1 MSGKKNTG
9 GRLYT
14 YLIMLFLYAP
24 ILVLIVFSFNGINS
38 RTVWQGFTLKWYG
51 ELFADRGILSSFY
64 TTISVSVLS
73 AAIATVAGTLTSVG
87 LFNMRRRWRAPLLY
101 INNIPLINADIITG
115 VAMCLL
121 FVSLGSVLKFRLG
134 FGTLLIAHITFNIPY
149 VVLSVMPKL
158 RQLDENLVD
167 AAQDLG
173 CTWFRAFR
181 RVIIPEILPGVVN
194 GAMIA
199 FTMSIDDF
207 VISYFTAGSGVMTL
221 SMKVFSMTRKRVSP
235 KINALSS
242 LMFAAVLLML
252 LAINIREIRQERV
265 AKNKARPL
273 SGIPARS
280 GRGAK

>member
-1 MSGKKNTG
+1 MKRTGKSRFG
-9 GRLYT
+9 GRAYT

-24 ILVLIVFSFNGINS
+24 IIVLVVFSFNAANS
-38 RTVWQGFTLKWYG
+38 RAVWTGFTLKWYK
-51 ELFADRGILSSFY
+51 ELLADSGIMSSFY
-64 TTISVSVLS
+64 TTLAVSALS
-73 AAIATVAGTLTSVG
+73 AAIATAAGTVAAVG
-87 LFNMRRRWRAPLLY
+87 FFNMRRRWRAPLLY
-101 INNIPLINADIITG
+101 VNNIPLINADIITG
-115 VAMCLL
+115 VGMCLL

-134 FGTLLIAHITFNIPY
+134 FCTLLIAHITFNIPY
-149 VVLSVMPKL
+149 VVLSVTPKL

-181 RVIIPEILPGVVN
+181 RVIIPEIMPGIVN

-207 VISYFTAGSGVMTL
+207 VISYFTAGSSVMTL

-242 LMFAAVLLML
+242 LLFAAVLLML
-252 LAINIREIRQERV
+252 LVINIRELRQDERR
-265 AKNKARPL
+265 KKL
-273 SGIPARS
+273 
-280 GRGAK
+280 

>member
-1 MSGKKNTG
+1 MTKKKRAG
-9 GRLYT
+9 GRAYT
-14 YLIMLFLYAP
+14 YFIMLFLYAP
-24 ILVLIVFSFNGINS
+24 IFVLIAFSFNESNS
-38 RTVWQGFTLKWYG
+38 RTVWTGFTLKWYRD
-51 ELFADRGILSSFY
+51 LLADKSIMSSFY
-64 TTISVSVLS
+64 TTISVSAL
-73 AAIATVAGTLTSVG
+73 AAAVATVAGTLSAVG
-87 LFNMRRRWRAPLLY
+87 LFNMKRRWRAPILTV
-101 INNIPLINADIITG
+101 NNIPLINADIITG
-115 VAMCLL
+115 VGMCLL
-121 FVSLGSVLKFRLG
+121 FVSLGSALKFRLG

-149 VVLSVMPKL
+149 VILSVMPKL

-181 RVIIPEILPGVVN
+181 KVIIPEILPGIVN

-242 LMFAAVLLML
+242 LMFAAVLLLL
-252 LAINIREIRQERV
+252 LAVNIRELRQEEKR
-265 AKNKARPL
+265 KRENRGLSRP
-273 SGIPARS
+273 S
-280 GRGAK
+280 

>member
-1 MSGKKNTG
+1 MTKKKRAG
-9 GRLYT
+9 GRVYT
-14 YLIMLFLYAP
+14 YFIMLFLYAP
-24 ILVLIVFSFNGINS
+24 IFVLIAFSFNESNS
-38 RTVWQGFTLKWYG
+38 RTVWTGFTLKWYRD
-51 ELFADRGILSSFY
+51 LLADKSIMSSFY
-64 TTISVSVLS
+64 TTISVSAL
-73 AAIATVAGTLTSVG
+73 AAAVATVAGTLSAVG
-87 LFNMRRRWRAPLLY
+87 LFNMKRRWRAPILTV
-101 INNIPLINADIITG
+101 NNIPLINADIITG
-115 VAMCLL
+115 VGMCLL
-121 FVSLGSVLKFRLG
+121 FVSLGSALKFRLG

-149 VVLSVMPKL
+149 VILSVMPKL

-181 RVIIPEILPGVVN
+181 KVIIPEILPGIVN

-242 LMFAAVLLML
+242 LMFAAVLLLL
-252 LAINIREIRQERV
+252 LAVNIRELRQEEKR
-265 AKNKARPL
+265 KRENRGLSRP
-273 SGIPARS
+273 S
-280 GRGAK
+280 

>member
-1 MSGKKNTG
+1 M
-9 GRLYT
+9 
-14 YLIMLFLYAP
+14 
-24 ILVLIVFSFNGINS
+24 
-38 RTVWQGFTLKWYG
+38 
-51 ELFADRGILSSFY
+51 SSFY
-64 TTISVSVLS
+64 TTVSVSVLA
-73 AAIATVAGTLTSVG
+73 AAIATAAGTFASVG
-87 LFNMRRRWRAPLLY
+87 LFSMRRRWRAPILS

-134 FGTLLIAHITFNIPY
+134 FGTLLIAHVTFNIPY

-181 RVIIPEILPGVVN
+181 KVIMPEIMPGIVN

-242 LMFAAVLLML
+242 LMFAAVLILL
-252 LAINIREIRQERV
+252 LAINVRELRQEERRKKGARGP
-265 AKNKARPL
+265 AKRDNA
-273 SGIPARS
+273 G
-280 GRGAK
+280 